1 MENIISVVAENFKKN
16 AIAFFQNNPSISDI
30 EQFSAK
36 EIRKAMRELTA
47 AYAQLLDKSIVEAKA
62 ERKSAGLKIVRRND
76 TRRILTGFGDVA
88 YQRSYYQLKDG
99 TYGYPVDA
107 ALGVSSYQR
116 ISESVGTKAVTA
128 ALTDSFS
135 KAAMISA
142 NG

>member
-76 TRRILTGFGDVA
+76 TRRILTGFGDIA
-88 YQRSYYQLKDG
+88 YQRSYY
-99 TYGYPVDA
+99 
-107 ALGVSSYQR
+107 
-116 ISESVGTKAVTA
+116 
-128 ALTDSFS
+128 
-135 KAAMISA
+135 
-142 NG
+142 